1 MVNASGQTSD
11 AKRPGLQKEL
21 KLRQLFTLSLGTIIG
36 VGWIT
41 VLGSWLTEAG
51 SLGAVI
57 AFLAGGLLMAL
68 IGLCYAEVASMYPVS
83 GGEVAYAYEIFG
95 IKTSFAAGWFLALSY
110 ISTVGFE
117 AVSMGWI
124 LSAIAPQLEGPVL
137 YRVLGDGVH
146 LGSLL
151 LGLGGMAIITL
162 VNYRGAKST
171 ATFQDVMTYGLVAIS
186 LIFITAGIFGGDRAN
201 LEPLFVERSGGW
213 AWTGILAVLAT
224 TPFWFSGFDVIPQA
238 MGEKAE
244 GTALSLMGRVV
255 VIGLLAAAGFYILV
269 ILAASMSMPRAD
281 LLALELPAAGAF
293 EAAFDSPLF
302 GKIVL
307 FAGLLGIITTWNA
320 TFFAGTRVVFALG
333 QGRIIPPAY
342 GAVHPRHQSPAR
354 AVSFVGCAGSLM
366 AFLGRN
372 AIIPLVNA
380 SAACLAVVFF
390 FICVGV
396 IRLRRT
402 HPRVPR
408 PYRVPGGAAIPIMA
422 VLASLAVAF
431 LALYEPFLSAEGRF
445 PTEWSFFIIWSVLG
459 ALFWRS
465 ARRIRNQLGE
475 AERRKLIL
483 G

>member
-1 MVNASGQTSD
+1 MPNERRQAT
-11 AKRPGLQKEL
+11 GLQKEL

-51 SLGAVI
+51 SLGAVV
-57 AFLAGGLLMAL
+57 AFLGGGLLMAL

-95 IKTSFAAGWFLALSY
+95 VKTSFAAGWFLVLSY
-110 ISTVGFE
+110 VSTVGFE

-124 LSAIAPQLEGPVL
+124 LSALAPELQGPVL
-137 YRVLGDGVH
+137 YRMLGENVY

-151 LGLGGMAIITL
+151 FGLGGMAIITL

-186 LIFITAGIFGGDRAN
+186 LIFITAGMFGGDRAN

-213 AWTGILAVLAT
+213 AWSGILAVLAT

-255 VIGLLAAAGFYILV
+255 VLGLVAAAVFYILV

-281 LLALELPAAGAF
+281 LLAMDLPAAGAF
-293 EAAFDSPLF
+293 EAAFDSPLL
-302 GKIVL
+302 GKVVL

-320 TFFAGTRVVFALG
+320 TFFAGTRLIFALG
-333 QGRIIPPAY
+333 RGRIIPPAY
-342 GAVHPRHQSPAR
+342 GAVHSIYRSPTR
-354 AVSFVGCAGSLM
+354 AVLFVGVAGSLM

-372 AIIPLVNA
+372 AVIPMVNA
-380 SAACLAVVFF
+380 ASASMAMVFF
-390 FICVGV
+390 LVCVGV
-396 IRLRRT
+396 FRLRRT
-402 HPRVPR
+402 HPRVAR
-408 PYRVPGGAAIPIMA
+408 PYRVPGGRVIPILA
-422 VLASLAVAF
+422 ALASLVITL
-431 LALYEPFLSAEGRF
+431 LALYEPFLSAEGRM
-445 PTEWSFFIIWSVLG
+445 PTEWSFFIVWSLLG
-459 ALFWRS
+459 AIFWRS
-465 ARRIRNQLGE
+465 ARRIRNKLSE
-475 AERRKLIL
+475 TERRELIL

>member
-238 MGEKAE
+238 M
-244 GTALSLMGRVV
+244 
-255 VIGLLAAAGFYILV
+255 
-269 ILAASMSMPRAD
+269 PRAD

-408 PYRVPGGAAIPIMA
+408 PYRVPGGAAIPTMA